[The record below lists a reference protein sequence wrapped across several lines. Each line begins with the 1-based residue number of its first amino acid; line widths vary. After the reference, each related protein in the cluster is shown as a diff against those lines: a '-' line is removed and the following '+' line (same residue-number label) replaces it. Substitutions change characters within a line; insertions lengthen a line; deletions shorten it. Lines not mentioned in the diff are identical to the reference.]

1 MADRGGVWGG
11 NDSYRVCEHFARYDR
26 RFLKGKQVDHFFD
39 RVGHD
44 HGQHGGDCCKN
55 CRPPCTPTN
64 QNGGGT
70 QNEPRG
76 LGNGYQP
83 KRRRI
88 LEHLPIQKHEENS
101 RAAPHTPCHAK
112 FRRGGFFQPPT
123 YPLTRKCPP

>member
-11 NDSYRVCEHFARYDR
+11 NDSSRVCEHFSRYDR
-26 RFLKGKQVDHFFD
+26 RAEKKNIDRFFD
-39 RVGHD
+39 GVGHD
-44 HGQHGGDCCKN
+44 HGQNGGDSCKN

-112 FRRGGFFQPPT
+112 FRRGGFVQPPT